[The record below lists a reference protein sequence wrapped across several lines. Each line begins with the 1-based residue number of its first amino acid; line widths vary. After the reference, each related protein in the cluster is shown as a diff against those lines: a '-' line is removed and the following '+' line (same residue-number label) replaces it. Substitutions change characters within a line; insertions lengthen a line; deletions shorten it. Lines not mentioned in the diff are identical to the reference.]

1 MEFWVQWNARRSRDF
16 KMPKDPKK
24 SWSLLR
30 LIYSNGWSRVYP
42 KQMASSA
49 LTPGPAKVII
59 LPRTKAKATDL
70 SRLIQISV
78 DAQFEHRESA
88 PILDLIRGW
97 EGGGNGFFIGNI

>member
-1 MEFWVQWNARRSRDF
+1 MGE
-16 KMPKDPKK
+16 
-24 SWSLLR
+24 SLSKTDGKHSSDTWR
-30 LIYSNGWSRVYP
+30 
-42 KQMASSA
+42 ASQGDYIA
-49 LTPGPAKVII
+49 
-59 LPRTKAKATDL
+59 RTKAKATDL